1 MDQGTEPR
9 TGRVTS
15 PDLDDV
21 RAFLRP
27 EHVEVT
33 DQATR
38 VAAEIASL
46 GVVHDDPGARA
57 QSRQI
62 LEILGRARLPRH
74 AVPQTWGGA
83 KDGPQLR
90 ACCLVRETL
99 AAASPLADSVYALQ
113 CLGSMPV
120 TLGGSD
126 ELRRRVLPDVIAGE
140 LMAAFAMTEP
150 DAGSD
155 VASMRTRATRDGA
168 SWVLDGR
175 KHLITNA
182 GVADFYCVFAVTDP
196 DAGARGISCFFVE
209 SDTPGLEFTA
219 AQVLSEPH
227 PLGALEFD
235 RCRVPA
241 THLLGEEGGGFR
253 LGMMTLDRLR
263 PTVAAAACG
272 MAARAL
278 DEALDHAT
286 GRRQFGA
293 PLAELQMTQQKL
305 ARMSTELTAARLL
318 TYRAAWCADRGQE
331 RITQEAAMAKS
342 YATEAAQR
350 IVDDAVQV
358 CGGRGCL
365 RDHPV
370 DRLYRAVRALRIY
383 EGATEVQHLVIARGL
398 LKRWQRRQG

>member
-1 MDQGTEPR
+1 MDIPTPSHPP
-9 TGRVTS
+9 VTT
-15 PDLDDV
+15 PDLDSV
-21 RAFLRP
+21 RAFLQP
-27 EHVEVT
+27 VHGEVAC
-33 DQATR
+33 QAAG
-38 VAAEIASL
+38 VAAEIAEL
-46 GVVHDDPGARA
+46 PVAHDDDDARV
-57 QSRQI
+57 QSR
-62 LEILGRARLPRH
+62 EILRILGAARLPRH
-74 AVPQTWGGA
+74 AVPEALGGVA
-83 KDGPQLR
+83 DGPQLR
-90 ACCLVRETL
+90 SCCLVRETL

-126 ELRRRVLPDVIAGE
+126 ALKQRVLPKVIAGE

-155 VASMRTRATRDGA
+155 VSSIETRATRDGE

-209 SDTPGLEFTA
+209 ADTSGLAFA
-219 AQVLSEPH
+219 SAQVLSEPH

-235 RCRVPA
+235 GCRVPA
-241 THLLGEEGGGFR
+241 SHLLGAENGGFK
-253 LGMMTLDRLR
+253 LGMQTLDRLR

-272 MAARAL
+272 MGARAL
-278 DEALDHAT
+278 DEALRHST
-286 GRRQFGA
+286 TRRQFDA

-318 TYRAAWCADRGQE
+318 TYRAAWAADQGQD

-342 YATEAAQR
+342 YASEAAQR
-350 IVDDAVQV
+350 IVDDAVQI

-365 RDHPV
+365 RDHPA

-398 LKRWQRRQG
+398 LKRSADRVA

>member
-1 MDQGTEPR
+1 MDSPTETLP
-9 TGRVTS
+9 TPVTS
-15 PDLDDV
+15 PDLDAV
-21 RAFLRP
+21 HAFLEP
-27 EHVEVT
+27 AHGEV
-33 DQATR
+33 ACEAAGI
-38 VAAEIASL
+38 AAEIAEL
-46 GVVHDDPGARA
+46 TVAHDDDDARR
-57 QSRQI
+57 QSREM
-62 LEILGRARLPRH
+62 LKILGEARLPRH
-74 AVPQTWGGA
+74 AVPEAWGGVA
-83 KDGPQLR
+83 GGPQLR
-90 ACCLVRETL
+90 SCCLVRETL

-126 ELRRRVLPDVIAGE
+126 DLRQRVLPKVIAGE

-150 DAGSD
+150 EAGSD
-155 VASMRTRATRDGA
+155 VSSMQTRAIRDGDE
-168 SWVLDGR
+168 WVLDGQ

-182 GVADFYCVFAVTDP
+182 GVADFYCVFAVTHP
-196 DAGARGISCFFVE
+196 DAGARGVSCFFVE
-209 SDTPGLEFTA
+209 SDTPGLTFA
-219 AQVLSEPH
+219 SAQVLSEPH

-235 RCRVPA
+235 GCRVPA
-241 THLLGEEGGGFR
+241 SHLLGDEGRGFK

-272 MAARAL
+272 MGARAL
-278 DEALDHAT
+278 DEALRHSTA
-286 GRRQFGA
+286 RRQFGA
-293 PLAELQMTQQKL
+293 PLADLQMTQQKL

-318 TYRAAWCADRGQE
+318 TYRAAWAADGGKE

-342 YATEAAQR
+342 YASEAAQR
-350 IVDDAVQV
+350 IVDDALQI

-398 LKRWQRRQG
+398 LKSWHERAS